1 MTDSEPPQG
10 TEPSQGTVFN
20 VDKIRALI
28 ELMKDHDLSELDLR
42 EGEQKIQLKRG
53 SQAPL
58 YQPVAPAPAP
68 LAQAPSA
75 PAAAAPAAASDDH
88 LIPIKSPMVGTFYAR
103 PKPDSENFVRTG
115 ESISEDTVVCIIEAM
130 KVFNDIKAE
139 ISGKVV
145 KMLVKNEDAVE
156 YGQTLFLID
165 PQG

>member
-10 TEPSQGTVFN
+10 NVFN
-20 VDKIRALI
+20 VEKIRALI

-58 YQPVAPAPAP
+58 YQPMAQAPAPM
-68 LAQAPSA
+68 AQAPSA
-75 PAAAAPAAASDDH
+75 PAAPAAASEDH

-103 PKPDSENFVRTG
+103 PKPDSENFVRVG

-156 YGQTLFLID
+156 YGQTLFLVD

>member
-10 TEPSQGTVFN
+10 NVFN

-42 EGEQKIQLKRG
+42 EGKQKIQLKRG
-53 SQAPL
+53 SQAPV
-58 YQPVAPAPAP
+58 YQAVAPAPAP
-68 LAQAPSA
+68 V
-75 PAAAAPAAASDDH
+75 AAAPAAAPSGSAQAPSEEH
-88 LIPIKSPMVGTFYAR
+88 LVAIKSPMVGTFYCK
-103 PKPDSENFVRTG
+103 PKPDSENFVRIG

-139 ISGKVV
+139 VSGKVV

-156 YGQTLFLID
+156 YGQTLYLVD